1 MLGIVVTA
9 LLIVVASVVIG
20 RAAMLLAGWRR
31 PEWLAGAVGFAVL
44 VVLAPFLVRLPGR
57 GLTAAIV
64 LALLTIACAVVT
76 RRAVP
81 DREPTDREP
90 DTRRYRT
97 GTQGYP
103 GRAQHRVA
111 LVVVPVVL
119 AMACLPFLFNER
131 TGVLGEGV
139 YTNDQ
144 AAQLY
149 WADWLADGFG
159 PQPKA
164 VQFGYP
170 VGPQALAAAV
180 SEGTGIDLVDVFN
193 GLLIAIPGLTALV
206 ALSALSGL
214 PPWRRG
220 VAAALTG
227 LPYLGASFLAQSGF
241 KETAMALF
249 VVGLAVTLHLAIR
262 REGEEEREIPPA
274 RAVVAV
280 LAILAAAS
288 VFTFSVPGG
297 VWFAVAIPVWAIL
310 WIGFESKIT
319 LVDAREAVRRHRR
332 VLLVGALLLVALAVV
347 AIGPA
352 RDFIEKID
360 DVQESSG
367 RLSSPVFPG
376 EAFGIWPEGDFRIV
390 RGEVDGAL
398 LASAF
403 AGLCAL
409 GAAIALVRRREW
421 ALLAALAAAAF
432 VYVLSRPF
440 AQIHVEAKALA
451 VLAPMVMLVTARWLL
466 GGDDRTPAGLARVAV
481 GSLFAALALAS
492 TFLALR
498 AAPVGFDE
506 RQRDLEALA
515 ERIGPDDDVVFL
527 GVDRFAGYYLRG
539 TLTRSPGG
547 YVPAEIG
554 ARGPKTW
561 QQGQPL
567 DFDTLEPK
575 KLNRQEFAITTTT
588 EYASNPPPNWEE
600 VAREG
605 DYALWRRHGQ
615 GPDYEVL
622 DDENGHPGAAYA
634 CAGGDAG
641 EAFVFAETPVVGSQE
656 AWEPGF
662 ELEAPASA
670 TQTLEVPAGV
680 NSLSLQYHSQVPLT
694 VYANGMKIGELPP
707 SLEGFY
713 LTGAGRGAFWAVDDL
728 QAPVGPIEIRVE
740 SAEPSGLQDF
750 LGVQRRTWLGDVAVT
765 VDGAAERPLAE
776 ACGEY
781 VDHYL
786 AAP

>member
-1 MLGIVVTA
+1 MLGILVSA
-9 LLIVVASVVIG
+9 LIIVIASVVVG
-20 RAAMLLAGWRR
+20 RTAMLLAGWRR
-31 PEWLAGAVGFAVL
+31 PEWLAGAVGLAVL

-57 GLTAAIV
+57 GLTAAI
-64 LALLTIACAVVT
+64 LLGLLTVACAVVT

-81 DREPTDREP
+81 DRGARADDAP
-90 DTRRYRT
+90 
-97 GTQGYP
+97 
-103 GRAQHRVA
+103 RAQHRVA
-111 LVVVPVVL
+111 LIVVPVVL
-119 AMACLPFLFNER
+119 ALACLPFLFNER

-180 SEGTGIDLVDVFN
+180 SAGTGIDLVDVFN
-193 GLLIAIPGLTALV
+193 GLLIAIPALTALA
-206 ALSALSGL
+206 ALSALARL

-220 VAAALTG
+220 IVAVLTG

-249 VVGLAVTLHLAIR
+249 VVGLAVTLHLATR
-262 REGEEEREIPPA
+262 RTAEPGREIPPA

-280 LAILAAAS
+280 LAVLAAAS
-288 VFTFSVPGG
+288 VFTFSIPGA

-310 WIGFESKIT
+310 WLGFESTVGI
-319 LVDAREAVRRHRR
+319 AEIRAEAARHRR
-332 VLLVGALLLVALAVV
+332 LLIAGGVALVALAAI

-352 RDFIEKID
+352 GGFVERID

-376 EAFGIWPEGDFRIV
+376 EALGIWPEGDFRLV

-398 LASAF
+398 LATGF
-403 AGLCAL
+403 AALCAL
-409 GAAIALVRRREW
+409 GATIFLVRRREW
-421 ALLAALAAAAF
+421 ALLATLAAAAF
-432 VYVLSRPF
+432 VYALSRPF

-451 VLAPMVMLVTARWLL
+451 VLAPAVMLVTLRWLL
-466 GGDDRTPAGLARVAV
+466 GPAERTPRGLLRLAL
-481 GSLFAALALAS
+481 GSLFAAFALWS

-506 RQRDLEALA
+506 RQRDLEVLA
-515 ERIGPDDDVVFL
+515 ERVGPEDDLVFL

-539 TLTRSPGG
+539 TLARSPGG

-554 ARGPKTW
+554 SRTSKTW

-567 DFDTLEPK
+567 DFDNLETL
-575 KLNRQEFAITTTT
+575 KLNRQEYAITTAAAYQST
-588 EYASNPPPNWEE
+588 APPSWEE

-605 DYALWRRHGQ
+605 DYVLWKR
-615 GPDYEVL
+615 
-622 DDENGHPGAAYA
+622 
-634 CAGGDAG
+634 AG
-641 EAFVFAETPVVGSQE
+641 EAPALEILPDEGGVSPDDGNPGAVLDCELEHADLAAEGGSATVLDEPLTGDQVGWS
-656 AWEPGF
+656 PGF
-662 ELEAPASA
+662 QLDAPATA
-670 TQTLEVPAGV
+670 TQDLAAPAGDWQ
-680 NSLSLQYHSQVPLT
+680 LSLQYHSQVPLT
-694 VYANGMKIGELPP
+694 VTVDGQQVAELPA

-713 LTGAGRGAFWAVDDL
+713 LTGAGRGAFWPAGELTTDGASVAV
-728 QAPVGPIEIRVE
+728 AVE
-740 SAEPSGLQDF
+740 AAEPSGLQDA
-750 LGVQRRTWLGDVAVT
+750 LGVERRVWLGRVALSSAEPPRSGAL
-765 VDGAAERPLAE
+765 DG

-781 VDHYL
+781 VDHYV
-786 AAP
+786 PPR

>member
-1 MLGIVVTA
+1 MFGILVSA
-9 LLIVVASVVIG
+9 LLIVLASVVIG
-20 RAAMLLAGWRR
+20 RAAMLLVGWRR
-31 PEWLAGAVGFAVL
+31 PEWVAGAVGLAGL

-57 GLTAAIV
+57 GVTAAI
-64 LALLTIACAVVT
+64 LLGLLTIVCTIVT
-76 RRAVP
+76 RRSVP
-81 DREPTDREP
+81 ERGE
-90 DTRRYRT
+90 
-97 GTQGYP
+97 GGS
-103 GRAQHRVA
+103 GSHQHTVA
-111 LVVVPVVL
+111 LVVVGVVL
-119 AMACLPFLFNER
+119 ALACLPFLFNER
-131 TGVLGEGV
+131 TGVLGEGI

-193 GLLIAIPGLTALV
+193 GLLIAIPALTALA
-206 ALSALSGL
+206 ALGVLAAL

-220 VAAALTG
+220 IAAALTG

-249 VVGLAVTLHLAIR
+249 VVALAVVLHLATR
-262 REGEEEREIPPA
+262 GNSDPEREPPPA

-280 LAILAAAS
+280 LALLAAAS
-288 VFTFSVPGG
+288 VFTFSIPGAA
-297 VWFAVAIPVWAIL
+297 WFAVAIPVWAIL
-310 WIGFESKIT
+310 WIGFSST
-319 LVDAREAVRRHRR
+319 VDLTAVRDAAKQHRR
-332 VLLVGALLLVALAVV
+332 LLIVGGVALVALAAIV
-347 AIGPA
+347 IGPA
-352 RDFIEKID
+352 SDFVEKID

-376 EAFGIWPEGDFRIV
+376 EALGIWPEGDFRIV

-409 GAAIALVRRREW
+409 GAAIALFRRREW
-421 ALLAALAAAAF
+421 ALLATLVAAAF
-432 VYVLSRPF
+432 VYVLSRLF

-451 VLAPMVMLVTARWLL
+451 VLAPIAMLVTLRWLL
-466 GGDDRTPAGLARVAV
+466 GPEERSRWSLARVAV

-506 RQRDLEALA
+506 RQRDLEALV
-515 ERIGPDDDVVFL
+515 ERIGPEDDVVFL

-554 ARGPKTW
+554 ARTSKTW
-561 QQGQPL
+561 QQGQAL
-567 DFDTLEPK
+567 DFDTLEPI
-575 KLNRQEFAITTTT
+575 KLNRQEWAITTGAGYQST
-588 EYASNPPPNWEE
+588 PPPNWEE
-600 VAREG
+600 VARAG
-605 DYALWRRHGQ
+605 DYVLWRRNGQ
-615 GPDYEVL
+615 GPLYEVL
-622 DDENGHPGAAYA
+622 PEEGGAPGAIA
-634 CAGGDAG
+634 CIDGAQAPIG
-641 EAFVFAETPVVGSQE
+641 ETTILDDPVVGEQSGW
-656 AWEPGF
+656 APTFHFDAPGTR
-662 ELEAPASA
+662 
-670 TQTLEVPAGV
+670 TQDLEVPSGDWAI
-680 NSLSLQYHSQVPLT
+680 SLQYHSQVPLT
-694 VYANGMKIGELPP
+694 VSVDGEEVAELPA

-713 LTGAGRGAFWAVDDL
+713 LVGAGRGAFWPAGDL
-728 QAPVGPIEIRVE
+728 TSSGGPVEIEVAA
-740 SAEPSGLQDF
+740 AEPTGLQDL
-750 LGVQRRTWLGDVAVT
+750 LGVERRVWLGDIALSAT
-765 VDGAAERPLAE
+765 AGPRTGSAAG

-786 AAP
+786 PAS